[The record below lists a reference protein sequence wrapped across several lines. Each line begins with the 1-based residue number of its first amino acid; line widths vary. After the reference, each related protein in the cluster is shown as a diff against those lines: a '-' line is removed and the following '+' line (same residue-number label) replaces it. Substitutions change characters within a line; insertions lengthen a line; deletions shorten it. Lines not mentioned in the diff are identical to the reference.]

1 MMTKTQ
7 ILDAAME
14 LSDAD
19 RIDIVEELLAATRE
33 PLSDEWKAEISRR
46 LDEIQR
52 GEAVLIP
59 GEEVFAEVR
68 SHLASKRQQ
77 HG

>member
-19 RIDIVEELLAATRE
+19 RIDIVKGLLASTRE
-33 PLSDEWKAEISRR
+33 PLSDEWKAEIARR
-46 LDEIQR
+46 LDEIDR
-52 GEAVLIP
+52 GGAVLVP
-59 GEEVFAEVR
+59 GDEVFAEVR
-68 SHLASKRQQ
+68 SFLASKRQRQ
-77 HG
+77 